1 MAESEEKATRDYV
14 LSEFR
19 RLLARGEH
27 IQQKMGGADIVA
39 NTYIAAGVQYGMQH
53 GGDHWAGVVTHL
65 REIADYIE
73 SRKEHSAAQVM
84 STFAALGV
92 KQLKTMKSG
101 RAAGVAARQ
110 KEKARKVAA
119 LVAEITPLVAK
130 GWKNE
135 AITAD
140 LMERKV
146 SPYSRK
152 STETHVT
159 SIAARLRKARP

>member
-19 RLLARGEH
+19 GLLARGEH

-53 GGDHWAGVVTHL
+53 GDHWAGVVTYL
-65 REIADYIE
+65 RELADYIE
-73 SRKEHSAAQVM
+73 SGKEHSAAQVM
-84 STFAALGV
+84 STFAQLGA
-92 KQLKTMKSG
+92 KHFKAMKSG
-101 RAAGVAARQ
+101 RAAGVKARQ
-110 KEKARKVAA
+110 EEKAQKLAA
-119 LVAEITPLVAK
+119 LEAEIKPLVAK

-135 AITAD
+135 VITAH

-159 SIAARLRKARP
+159 RIAARLRKARP